1 MTWLLNLISG
11 GIIGKIGAQI
21 NEYREISLKAQ
32 NDGERI
38 KADRAANVLQAQK
51 EVMVAESRSNWNIV
65 ARVFAGLPL
74 MLFVWKVIVWDKLLG
89 LGVTDA
95 LDPKMWNL
103 LYLVYSFYFVNE
115 IANLVTTKKR

>member
-1 MTWLLNLISG
+1 MSWLINLISG
-11 GIIGKIGAQI
+11 GLIGKIGKQI
-21 NEYREISLKAQ
+21 NEYHATSLKAA
-32 NDGERI
+32 NESERI
-38 KADRAANVLQAQK
+38 NANRSANVLQAQK
-51 EVMVAESRSNWNIV
+51 DVLVAEARSQWNVI

-74 MLFVWKVIVWDKLLG
+74 MLFVWKVIVWDKLLS

-115 IANLVTTKKR
+115 IANLIAKRK